1 MSLNFDVNSNLSLVR
16 RFHTMEKLQK
26 CVNFIL
32 TDPVFFCDQLYPQDL
47 ANAMGLNRNQ
57 ILVPTFI
64 VCCETKKELCIYFEP
79 LYSHDLVTFN
89 STCNSYRQ

>member
-1 MSLNFDVNSNLSLVR
+1 
-16 RFHTMEKLQK
+16 MEKLQK

-32 TDPVFFCDQLYPQDL
+32 TVLVFFCDQLYPQDL

-79 LYSHDLVTFN
+79 LYSHDLVTFKLHMQQLQTIKTRV
-89 STCNSYRQ
+89 SHTLLFTFVIMTH